1 MTKREKKIRPPR
13 ITVYT
18 RKGRKTVKPET
29 MTPAAEPG
37 EKSTPKRRAPATS
50 PAAEP
55 IPMGD

>member
-18 RKGRKTVKPET
+18 RKGRKTVKPE
-29 MTPAAEPG
+29 
-37 EKSTPKRRAPATS
+37 ATS
-50 PAAEP
+50 PAAGPVEKPTPKRWAPAPEP